1 MVPLHGQVSALLQGV
16 DCMSAMLLTRSWSR
30 MEVTPH
36 PRRGKTCPV
45 MNFTYFSAD
54 ARRPGKHATKDSNF
68 SADEAGVRHSCCRR
82 LEGGWNHLLRLQ
94 ETCNSREDGIRH
106 RFREKQSQKKIYIYI

>member
-36 PRRGKTCPV
+36 PRRGKN
-45 MNFTYFSAD
+45 MSRDEFYLLFG
-54 ARRPGKHATKDSNF
+54 RRPAARKT
-68 SADEAGVRHSCCRR
+68 RHQGQQFLS
-82 LEGGWNHLLRLQ
+82 G
-94 ETCNSREDGIRH
+94 
-106 RFREKQSQKKIYIYI
+106 